1 MKLERYANYAAE
13 QARTEPVTSLISE
26 LDRAADMIRRIG
38 DVSYRRQA
46 NGSGSVGAQFRHNM
60 DFLDAFLKGVKVGQ
74 IDYGRRERDLR
85 IENDRSAAIAQI
97 EVLKAMIEEFESR
110 SMLNSISV
118 RSEIESSLW
127 IPSSVL
133 RELEFV
139 HSHTVHHHA
148 LIAEKLLGFGI
159 HVDKDFGVAPST
171 LQYWK
176 KQAA

>member
-1 MKLERYANYAAE
+1 MELAKK
-13 QARTEPVTSLISE
+13 EPVTSLISE
-26 LDRAADMIRRIG
+26 LDRAATMIALVD

-46 NGSGSVGAQFRHNM
+46 NGSGSVGAQFRHNL
-60 DFLDAFLKGVKVGQ
+60 DFINAFLKGVKIGR
-74 IDYGRRERDLR
+74 IDYGKRERDIR
-85 IENDRSAAIAQI
+85 IENDRNAAIEQI
-97 EVLKAMIEEFESR
+97 RSLKAIVEKLETR
-110 SMLNSISV
+110 STLNNILV

-127 IPSSVL
+127 FPSSVL

-159 HVDKDFGVAPST
+159 HVEKDFGVAPST

-176 KQAA
+176 KQAAKEKVCLQK

>member
-1 MKLERYANYAAE
+1 MKLERNANHAGE
-13 QARTEPVTSLISE
+13 QAKIEPFTSLISE
-26 LDRAADMIRRIG
+26 LDRAVNMIALVD
-38 DVSYRRQA
+38 DVSYSRRA
-46 NGSGSVGAQFRHNM
+46 NGSGTVGAQFRHNL
-60 DFLDAFLKGVKVGQ
+60 DFINAFLKGLKIGR
-74 IDYGRRERDLR
+74 IDYGKRERDLR

-97 EVLKAMIEEFESR
+97 EFLKAMIEKLESR

-127 IPSSVL
+127 FPSSVL

-159 HVDKDFGVAPST
+159 HVEKDFGVAPST